1 MICEKCQEKAEMLYE
16 TEQDGKTLIVCKN
29 CFIKIKGFMRKS
41 KGKIIHEEDSF
52 SPFRK

>member
-1 MICEKCQEKAEMLYE
+1 MICEMCEEKCSELYE
-16 TEQDGKTLIVCKN
+16 TERDGRTLIVCKK
-29 CFIKIKGFMRKS
+29 CFIEIKGFMRKA